1 MTHVYHFCS
10 HQQTSTFFYNIF
22 SVFVT
27 SSFSPITIQ
36 DMKHFPTLLQNFH
49 ALMAETEVQTYVKLF
64 FIWLLF
70 TVVVRA
76 IRRYTRSHPRRPPV
90 PPSLPV
96 IGHLHLISALPHQSF
111 HALATRHGPIMQIFL
126 GSVSC
131 VVVSSPELAKEFL
144 KAHERSFSNRFVS
157 AAVHQLSYGSK
168 GFLFARY
175 GRFWK
180 FMKKICMSELLGSR
194 TLDQFLH
201 VREQETRRSIT
212 LLYQTITFYN
222 SPYSS
227 ISIYDA
233 PKIILNSLN

>member
-1 MTHVYHFCS
+1 
-10 HQQTSTFFYNIF
+10 
-22 SVFVT
+22 
-27 SSFSPITIQ
+27 
-36 DMKHFPTLLQNFH
+36 
-49 ALMAETEVQTYVKLF
+49 MAEIEAYVKLF
-64 FIWLLF
+64 LIWLLF
-70 TVVVRA
+70 TIVVRA
-76 IRRYTRSHPRRPPV
+76 ILWSTRRHPRRPPG

-111 HALATRHGPIMQIFL
+111 HALAARHGPIMQIFL

-131 VVVSSPELAKEFL
+131 VVVSCPEMAKEFL

-194 TLDQFLH
+194 TLDHFRH

-212 LLYQTITFYN
+212 LLYHLI
-222 SPYSS
+222 P
-227 ISIYDA
+227 IYLLL
-233 PKIILNSLN
+233 INLNSIFESKIVILFLYKKKLKYHSLRELKQVKIKKDFNRIKNK